1 MTADDT
7 AAASVSIAGIT
18 PLSPVAG
25 DSPELPA
32 VLADVTFA
40 EEFDVTFAEKA
51 DVTVTEEADVR
62 ELRADVVP
70 ETLCVVFVVVDFL
83 VVVTGIVVPIGF
95 TAYIKYSLDIF
106 SAV

>member
-40 EEFDVTFAEKA
+40 EEVDITF
-51 DVTVTEEADVR
+51 VEEADVR
-62 ELRADVVP
+62 EPRVAVVP
-70 ETLCVVFVVVDFL
+70 ETLCVVLVVVDFL

-95 TAYIKYSLDIF
+95 MAYIKHSLDIF